1 MKLRNWL
8 DDRTGYRAFA
18 EKAFGEPVQGGA
30 SWAYVFGSALALM
43 FAIQVVTGVLLALFY
58 SPSTTTAWGS
68 IHYIEHDVLLG
79 WFVRGLHHYG
89 SSAMVILVV
98 LHIFQTFVF
107 RAYARPREINWWT
120 GLLLFGIVLG
130 FSVTGYLLPWDQKG
144 FWATRVVT
152 AIAGAFPLVGTWI
165 KTTLQG
171 GNDLGN
177 LTLTRFFGFHV
188 FMLPALL
195 AVFVAIHIAVFRR
208 HGVTVRPGRSA
219 KDIALRTEPFWP
231 RQVTYDVAF
240 FAGIVAILAGI
251 TIAQHGAS
259 LEAPAD
265 PTAGY
270 PARPEWY
277 FLWLFELLKLVP
289 GDFEGTAMMTLVM
302 AMGIFLA
309 LLPLVDRRPAASQR
323 SRWPHFV
330 VASGIAAAVLALTLV
345 PIFQD
350 LGDASL
356 AEQNAIAERDA
367 RRAFQLAEKGI
378 PPGGAGD
385 LYLNDPLERGQ
396 RLFAAQ
402 CRDCHKLGKTGGDSA
417 PDLTGIMTFAW
428 VRDVTRD
435 PTQPRFFGHT
445 KVTGMPVTEVEPAEI
460 DKLARYQL
468 SLGGVLAEPAGGADL
483 FEESGCQTCHARAG
497 EKPRMGPTL
506 AGYGSR
512 EWLLGAIKNPDS
524 PAYYGEQNKMPVF
537 AGKLTD
543 AQLDD
548 IVTYVLSSGA
558 QPERKQP

>member
-1 MKLRNWL
+1 V
-8 DDRTGYRAFA
+8 Y
-18 EKAFGEPVQGGA
+18 
-30 SWAYVFGSALALM
+30 GSALALT

-79 WFVRGLHHYG
+79 WLVRGLHHYG

-98 LHIFQTFVF
+98 LHMFQAFVF

-120 GLLLFGIVLG
+120 GLVLFGIVLG

-152 AIAGAFPLVGTWI
+152 SVAGAIPMIGTWLE
-165 KTTLQG
+165 TTLQG

-188 FMLPALL
+188 FILPALL
-195 AVFVAIHIAVFRR
+195 GLFMVIHIAVFRR
-208 HGVTVRPGRSA
+208 HGVTVRPGRGP
-219 KDIALRTEPFWP
+219 KEVALRTEPFWP
-231 RQVTYDVAF
+231 RQVTYDVVF
-240 FAGIVAILAGI
+240 FACILAIVGAI
-251 TIAQHGAS
+251 TIARHGAS

-277 FLWLFELLKLVP
+277 FLWLFELLKIVP
-289 GDFEGTAMMTLVM
+289 GGFEGIAMLGLVVAM
-302 AMGIFLA
+302 AVFLA
-309 LLPLVDRRPAASQR
+309 LLPLVERRPLTPAR

-330 VASGIAAAVLALTLV
+330 TASGIATAVLTLTLI
-345 PIFQD
+345 PIIQ
-350 LGDASL
+350 DASDASIAEQDAL
-356 AEQNAIAERDA
+356 AERQAK
-367 RRAFQLAEKGI
+367 RAFELAEKGI
-378 PPGGAGD
+378 PPGGASE
-385 LYLNDPLERGQ
+385 LYLNDPLERGK

-402 CRDCHKLGKTGGDSA
+402 CQNCHRLGTKGGDSA
-417 PDLTGIMTFAW
+417 PDLTGIMTLAW
-428 VRDVTRD
+428 VRAVTKD
-435 PTQPRFFGHT
+435 PSQPRFFGRT
-445 KVTGMPVTEVEPAEI
+445 TVTGMPVTDVEPAEL
-460 DKLARYQL
+460 DKLAAYQL
-468 SLGGVLAEPAGGADL
+468 SLGGALPAPVGGADL

-497 EKPRMGPTL
+497 EKPRMGPSL

-512 EWLLGAIKNPDS
+512 AWILGAIKSPDS
-524 PAYYGEQNKMPVF
+524 PAYYGDQNKMPVF

-548 IVTYVLSSGA
+548 VVTYVLSGGDK
-558 QPERKQP
+558 PEGNKP